1 MNTIKI
7 EHVLRRVCG
16 KDFDGV
22 FSADTL
28 PEKPHL
34 LVVNTDPAH
43 EPGQHWVCICVKDD
57 GYGEYFRLV
66 GPAAY

>member
-1 MNTIKI
+1 LTLGY
-7 EHVLRRVCG
+7 EHGRDRARAQTCG

-34 LVVNTDPAH
+34 LVANTDPAH
-43 EPGQHWVCICVKDD
+43 EPGQHWVCICGNEDD
-57 GYGEYFRLV
+57 YGE
-66 GPAAY
+66 